1 MVKKP
6 VPSVNCKKY
15 ALLAFL
21 LPMLIAWAQ
30 PLPAQHGRVSVGF
43 YNAENLFDTVPSP
56 FYDDSEYTP
65 QGRNGWNTERYRRK
79 LANLARVI
87 DEAGFDVLG
96 LAEVENEEAVRD
108 LVAALKDD
116 YTYIHR
122 TSGDR
127 RGIDLALLYKGDK
140 FFPDEVKLIRSETT
154 REFLFVKGS
163 LIGVETGILVCH
175 LPSKFNGP
183 AYRKRAA
190 RRLAQAADSIAAQTP
205 CSRLIVM
212 GDLNGELHETPMREA
227 FGKSVEGRLGTGGF
241 YNALH
246 ECASQGYGSYCWD
259 GEWFL
264 YDNILVSAA
273 IATGESLRLERG
285 GIFVREFMLD
295 GTSYP
300 AISDRRRR
308 GYPLRT
314 FSSGRYLGGYSDHL
328 PVFAVFAR

>member
-1 MVKKP
+1 MVKKH
-6 VPSVNCKKY
+6 VPSLNCKKY

-21 LPMLIAWAQ
+21 LPVLIASAQ
-30 PLPAQHGRVSVGF
+30 PLSAQHRRVSVGF

-79 LANLARVI
+79 LTNLARVI

-96 LAEVENEEAVRD
+96 LAEVESEEAVRD
-108 LVAALKDD
+108 LVAALKND

-127 RGIDLALLYKGDK
+127 RGIDIALLYKGDK
-140 FFPDEVKLIRSETT
+140 FFPDEVKLILSETT

-175 LPSKFNGP
+175 LPSKFNSL
-183 AYRKRAA
+183 ADRKRVAK
-190 RRLAQAADSIAAQTP
+190 RLARTADSIAAQTP
-205 CSRLIVM
+205 CKRLIVM
-212 GDLNGELHETPMREA
+212 GDFNGELHEAPMREA
-227 FGKSVEGRLGTGGF
+227 FGKSVDGRLGTGGF
-241 YNALH
+241 CDALH
-246 ECASQGYGSYCWD
+246 ECALHGYGSYCWD

-264 YDNILVSAA
+264 YDNILVSAPLA
-273 IATGESLRLERG
+273 EGDGLRLERG
-285 GIFVREFMLD
+285 GVFVREFMLT
-295 GTSYP
+295 GTPYP
-300 AISDRRRR
+300 SVCGGRRR